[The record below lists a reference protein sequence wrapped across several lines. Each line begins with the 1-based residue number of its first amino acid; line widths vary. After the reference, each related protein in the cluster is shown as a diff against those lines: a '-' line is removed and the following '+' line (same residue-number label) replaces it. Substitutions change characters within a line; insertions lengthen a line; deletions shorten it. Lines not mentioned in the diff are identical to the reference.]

1 MRAVHFN
8 GTAAR
13 LEELAEPT
21 LGDETVIV
29 RVTKAG
35 ICRTDLELTRGY
47 MDFRGILGHEFVGQV
62 CEGPVE
68 WRGQRV
74 VGEINFACGAC
85 SLCQVGLP
93 RHCPSR
99 QVMGIA
105 GADGTFAEFVR
116 VPIANLHSVPPSVSD
131 DAAVFCEPLA
141 AAFEILSQI
150 DIAPGVECTVLGDG
164 KLGLLVAQV
173 LQSAGARVLAVGH
186 HAGKLAI
193 LAKRDIE
200 TRLAGDWDGAPRPL
214 VVEATGSAEGFA
226 RAVAATLPRG
236 TVVLKSTVA
245 ERGEVDLSPLVID
258 EIKVV
263 GDSPARWTSTT
274 TATRPPKRYW
284 AGPTAALC

>member
-13 LEELAEPT
+13 LVERAEPT
-21 LGDETVIV
+21 LCDETVIV

-62 CEGPVE
+62 CEGPAE

-85 SLCQVGLP
+85 PLCQVGLP

-150 DIAPGVECTVLGDG
+150 DIDPGVECTVMGDG

-173 LQSAGARVLAVGH
+173 LQSAGARVLPWAT
-186 HAGKLAI
+186 
-193 LAKRDIE
+193 
-200 TRLAGDWDGAPRPL
+200 TRRSCPFSRSGTSKPGSPATGTARHGRWWSRPRAAPR
-214 VVEATGSAEGFA
+214 ASSAPWPRHF
-226 RAVAATLPRG
+226 RAEP
-236 TVVLKSTVA
+236 
-245 ERGEVDLSPLVID
+245 
-258 EIKVV
+258 
-263 GDSPARWTSTT
+263 W
-274 TATRPPKRYW
+274 
-284 AGPTAALC
+284 C